1 MTLRS
6 ATWKVEASR
15 ISIATNG
22 IASALTCVPNWLIV
36 SAVHSRT
43 KSGWRSRLGAS
54 EDGSSG
60 MLIGVPR

>member
-1 MTLRS
+1 M
-6 ATWKVEASR
+6 EASR

-43 KSGWRSRLGAS
+43 KSGWRSRLGAG
-54 EDGSSG
+54 EDGGSSDDGGSG